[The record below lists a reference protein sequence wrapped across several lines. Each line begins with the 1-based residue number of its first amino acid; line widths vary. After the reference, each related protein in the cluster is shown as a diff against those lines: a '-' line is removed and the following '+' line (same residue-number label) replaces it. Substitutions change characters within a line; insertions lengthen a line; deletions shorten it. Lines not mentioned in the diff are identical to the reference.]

1 MCCTTWDW
9 ERSAYCWWWVSCPVL
24 RACVHTLMLTGW
36 STTTEVSTSILLTM
50 HRSLQWWPRWEW
62 DWWGWGGV
70 TWSGRSSVSTGVN
83 WRLSKIFDISST
95 IFIRFILHVWDTK
108 QRLMR
113 YIYNSSSTRAATV
126 RVPMC
131 SKLYVK
137 VEIQEDD
144 LRGHAPDSEFTSV
157 SEAALTATWLSDPVV
172 NTNRSQV
179 ELDRSFSHWSKFDN
193 PSYLKVHLVITP
205 LCHSSLC
212 CRVFW

>member
-1 MCCTTWDW
+1 
-9 ERSAYCWWWVSCPVL
+9 
-24 RACVHTLMLTGW
+24 
-36 STTTEVSTSILLTM
+36 
-50 HRSLQWWPRWEW
+50 
-62 DWWGWGGV
+62 
-70 TWSGRSSVSTGVN
+70 
-83 WRLSKIFDISST
+83 
-95 IFIRFILHVWDTK
+95 
-108 QRLMR
+108 MR

-193 PSYLKVHLVITP
+193 PSYLKVHLVITS

-212 CRVFW
+212 CRVF